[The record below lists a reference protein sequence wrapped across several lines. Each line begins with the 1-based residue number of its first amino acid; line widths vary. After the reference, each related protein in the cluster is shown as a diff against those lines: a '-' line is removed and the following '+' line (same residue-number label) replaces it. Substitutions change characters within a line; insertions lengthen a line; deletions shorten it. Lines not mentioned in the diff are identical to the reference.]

1 MEKIENMEI
10 IKKLKNT
17 DNLAQKLLTRLFTA
31 WIITSFIFLLIN
43 CKSFTDLEF
52 FNQQNILI
60 FAAITLIFFIGLCF
74 IKNEKIIS
82 AAMIAA
88 AFLYCLCGAYQYS
101 DFYFLLS
108 CCGAICGI
116 VYYANV
122 EEISLTI
129 SKRLMWI
136 GAALFILLFTIF
148 MSISCCLRYKNYC
161 TPCYD
166 FGIFSQMFYY
176 IKETGLPLTTCERDG
191 LLSHFAVHFSPAF
204 YLIYPMYKLVPSPM
218 TLMVMQCLLPAL
230 GVIPLI
236 KICRNHKLSN
246 LAALGFSACYLLYLP
261 IAGSCNYY
269 IHENNF
275 LPPLILSL
283 IYFMEKEKTAPAL
296 VFGALTLLTK
306 EDSPVYTAV
315 IALYFI
321 FANKNYKCSIYLF
334 LMSIAYFMAVTHY
347 LSTFG
352 DGVMTSRYENYIY
365 DDSGSLF
372 TVIKVVVQNPLYA
385 LQQSVTESKIKY
397 ILQMTAPMLFLPL
410 FIKKPSRL
418 ILLIP
423 FILVNLMTNYRYQY
437 DIMYQYGF
445 GSGSLLFYSA
455 IDNFAGIKKGQ
466 GRAKLFL
473 CCLLSSAIMFF
484 GTFGDWLNYFDDFN
498 YSAESRKTIDYA
510 LSLIPKDVSAAVS
523 TFILPNLSQRRE
535 IYQIETTQNTAEYY
549 VLDLR
554 FNSDEYNLSDFQTE
568 EYKEIYLKE
577 GVIGIF
583 KRMDFCG

>member
-1 MEKIENMEI
+1 MEI
-10 IKKLKNT
+10 IKTLKNT
-17 DNLAQKLLTRLFTA
+17 DKLAQKLITRLFTA
-31 WIITSFIFLLIN
+31 WIFVSLIFFLIN
-43 CKSFTDLEF
+43 SKSFTDLEF
-52 FNQQNILI
+52 FSGVNICI
-60 FAAITLIFFIGLCF
+60 FVSITTVIFIGLCF

-82 AAMIAA
+82 AFMIAA
-88 AFLYCLCGAYQYS
+88 AFLYFFCGAYQCG
-101 DFYFLLS
+101 DFYFLLG

-116 VYYANV
+116 VYYAKV
-122 EEISLTI
+122 EEISLTL
-129 SKRLMWI
+129 SKKLTWI
-136 GAALFILLFTIF
+136 IAALLILLFTIF

-191 LLSHFAVHFSPAF
+191 LLSHFAVHFSPVF
-204 YLIYPMYKLVPSPM
+204 YLIYPIYKLVPSPM
-218 TLMVMQCLLPAL
+218 ILMVMQCFLPAL

-236 KICRNHKLSN
+236 KICQNHKLSN
-246 LAALGFSACYLLYLP
+246 LAALGFAVCYILYLP

-296 VFGALTLLTK
+296 VFGILALLTK

-315 IALYFI
+315 IAIYFI
-321 FANKNYKCSIYLF
+321 FANKNYKCSISLF
-334 LMSIAYFMAVTHY
+334 LISITYFMAVTHC
-347 LSTFG
+347 LSVFG
-352 DGVMTSRYENYIY
+352 DGVMTSRYENYMY
-365 DDSGSLF
+365 DESGSLF
-372 TVIKVVVQNPLYA
+372 TVIKAVIQNPLYV
-385 LQQSVTESKIKY
+385 LQQSIAESKIKY

-410 FIKKPSRL
+410 CIKKPSRL

-437 DIMYQYGF
+437 DIMFQYGF
-445 GSGSLLFYSA
+445 GSGSLLFYLA
-455 IDNFAGIKKGQ
+455 VDNFSQMKKGQ
-466 GRAKLFL
+466 GRIKLFL
-473 CCLLSSAIMFF
+473 CCLLSSALMFF
-484 GTFGDWLNYFDDFN
+484 GTFGAWLDYFDDFHQ
-498 YSAESRKTIDYA
+498 SAESRETIDYA

-523 TFILPNLSQRRE
+523 TFILPNLSQRKE
-535 IYQIETTQNTAEYY
+535 IYQLETTQNTAEYY

-554 FNSDEYNLSDFQTE
+554 FDSREYNLSDFQTE

-577 GVIGIF
+577 GVVAIF
-583 KRMDFCG
+583 KRMDFCS